1 MHYYIIVKEIEYCIM
16 KVRPDDR
23 ESFEKHYQGKI
34 LFEAES
40 IAELLVKFSEKLN
53 DKTLSR
59 MN

>member
-1 MHYYIIVKEIEYCIM
+1 MHYYIIIKENEYCIM

-23 ESFEKHYQGKI
+23 ESFEKHYRSKI

-53 DKTLSR
+53 DEALSR

>member
-1 MHYYIIVKEIEYCIM
+1 MHYYIIIKENEYCLM

-23 ESFEKHYQGKI
+23 ESFEKHYRSNI

-53 DKTLSR
+53 DETLSR